1 MTPRFSFQ
9 KKVTMTQNGLKNLI
23 HIGTEYGNETAA
35 KKKFSVKM
43 KTSIM
48 RCFLFTRKTDTLVR
62 FKEGIF

>member
-1 MTPRFSFQ
+1 
-9 KKVTMTQNGLKNLI
+9 MTQNGLKNLI